1 MNFSVKSV
9 LKRRHNYLIPFLF
22 IFCARCI
29 YKSSYTPPS
38 HPNIQTRRSDCKSLW
53 KSDRIGQKICVHLWI
68 ENRRPKGKPNLWEF
82 MTWIPRWRVAG
93 FHLLASYGLQGW
105 RRRWACTCP
114 WTPSRRWLRE
124 TVLRYVSEDCER
136 HRNRKHRARCCRVR
150 SADRYAASSSF
161 CS

>member
-53 KSDRIGQKICVHLWI
+53 KSDRIGQKICVHLW
-68 ENRRPKGKPNLWEF
+68 NLWDIDVLK
-82 MTWIPRWRVAG
+82 TG
-93 FHLLASYGLQGW
+93 NTLAISDISLIFAPCKVLNIRIMRTFNYNEMPHEVLEMASEYAIKESRSGRGLSHSQAMEKIKEQRGW
-105 RRRWACTCP
+105 RN
-114 WTPSRRWLRE
+114 
-124 TVLRYVSEDCER
+124 
-136 HRNRKHRARCCRVR
+136 H
-150 SADRYAASSSF
+150 
-161 CS
+161 